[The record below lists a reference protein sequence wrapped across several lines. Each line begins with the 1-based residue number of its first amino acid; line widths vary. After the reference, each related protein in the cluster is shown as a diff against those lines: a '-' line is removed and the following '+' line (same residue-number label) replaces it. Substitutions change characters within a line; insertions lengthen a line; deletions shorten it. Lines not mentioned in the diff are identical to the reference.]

1 MECSVV
7 EAQLDEADHA
17 LIGVAQETIRRFYK
31 PDWNQVAAAVRTR
44 SGRTFTSV
52 NLDTHV
58 GVAGVCAEPIA
69 IGQAILAA
77 QSEADR
83 EIASVVAVRG
93 FGGQRPPERIEI
105 VSPCGKCRELIADY
119 GPEAH
124 VLVPSESGPSKIAI
138 AHLLPRKYN
147 KHP

>member
-1 MECSVV
+1 VIENHPD
-7 EAQLDEADHA
+7 AADRA
-17 LIGVAQETIRRFYK
+17 LLERARETLQRFYK

-44 SGRTFTSV
+44 SGQIFTSV

-77 QSEADR
+77 QSAADR
-83 EIASVVAVRG
+83 EIAAVVAVRG
-93 FGGQRPPERIEI
+93 FGPARPPAKIEV

-119 GPEAH
+119 GPSAQ
-124 VLVPSESGPSKIAI
+124 VLVPGETGPLAIAI
-138 AHLLPRKYN
+138 ADLLPRKYN